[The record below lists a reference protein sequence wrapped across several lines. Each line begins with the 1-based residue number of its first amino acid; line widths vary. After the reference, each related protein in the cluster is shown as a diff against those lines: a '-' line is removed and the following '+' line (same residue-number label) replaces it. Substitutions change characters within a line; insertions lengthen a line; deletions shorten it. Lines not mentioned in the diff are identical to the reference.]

1 VERSIA
7 LDGKPQFSERGGVMF
22 LDERSMD
29 RNLEER
35 PVRATSKSGTQLSI
49 FGKST
54 EPRVLRRF
62 RSRRKVKK
70 VKGEFR
76 YQEDNKYYHRFRIET
91 KNEEILGAIYISKNV
106 HPLPDR
112 IILDRKQ
119 T

>member
-1 VERSIA
+1 
-7 LDGKPQFSERGGVMF
+7 MF
-22 LDERSMD
+22 IDEGSMD
-29 RNLEER
+29 RSLEEE

-54 EPRVLRRF
+54 EPRGLRRF
-62 RSRRKVKK
+62 RNRRKVKK

-91 KNEEILGAIYISKNV
+91 KNEEVLGAIYISKNM

-112 IILDRKQ
+112 IILDRKRS
-119 T
+119 